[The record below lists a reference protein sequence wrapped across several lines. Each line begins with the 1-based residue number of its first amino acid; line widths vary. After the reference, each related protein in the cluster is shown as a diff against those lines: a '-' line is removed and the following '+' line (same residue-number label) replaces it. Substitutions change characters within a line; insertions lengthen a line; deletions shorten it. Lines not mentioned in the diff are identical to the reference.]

1 MVLLSTLQTDTSG
14 LLTGIYIGLVGAGMG
29 CIFPVVTT
37 AVQNAVPRQL
47 IGTATASGLMFRQV
61 GGSLAVAVFGA
72 LFAWRLGLDGAL
84 PEGAA
89 IGPQMLAGMA
99 PELRVQI
106 GDLVV
111 SALHPIFQIAT
122 VVALVGFGFA
132 FVLKEIP
139 LTNRMVRKSE

>member
-1 MVLLSTLQTDTSG
+1 MVLLSTLAKDTNGILMG
-14 LLTGIYIGLVGAGMG
+14 LYITLVGLGMG

-47 IGTATASGLMFRQV
+47 IGTATASGLMFRQI
-61 GGSLAVAVFGA
+61 GGSLAVATFGA

-89 IGPQMLAGMA
+89 IGPQMMAGLA
-99 PELRVQI
+99 PDLRAQI
-106 GDLVV
+106 ADLVV
-111 SALHPIFQIAT
+111 DALHPIFLIAA
-122 VVALVGFGFA
+122 VVGVVGFAFS

-139 LTNRMVRKSE
+139 LANRMVPKSE